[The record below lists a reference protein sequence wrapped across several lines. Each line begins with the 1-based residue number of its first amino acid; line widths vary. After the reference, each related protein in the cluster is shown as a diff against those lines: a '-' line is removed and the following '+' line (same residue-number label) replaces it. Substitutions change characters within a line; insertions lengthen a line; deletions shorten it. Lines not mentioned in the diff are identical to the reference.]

1 MSKAIAIVTAK
12 RNKPTTTSLIVAESC
27 GVQHKNTLALIRK
40 YQADFETFGLVAF
53 ETQAR
58 LKGQHGGGDSEFVN
72 LNESQATYLITL
84 FKNTEIVRAFK
95 LRLVQEFAIMRESLS
110 NPTRNKIIQ
119 DKRDSHSFMTDSLML
134 HNDLLGVETKS
145 YQYANEN
152 LICNL
157 ALCGE
162 SRPIA
167 ESELDNYDAL
177 LLRKIRERN
186 ALLIQRDIDYNA
198 RKELLIEFANQYRTK
213 KPRLQLVA

>member
-1 MSKAIAIVTAK
+1 MSKSIAIVTAK

-27 GVQHKNTLALIRK
+27 GVQHKNTIALIRK

-53 ETQAR
+53 ETRAR
-58 LKGQHGGGDSEFVN
+58 LGGVHGGGDTEFVV

-84 FKNTEIVRAFK
+84 FKNTDIVRAFK
-95 LRLVQEFAIMRESLS
+95 LRLVQEFAIMRESLN

-134 HNDLLGVETKS
+134 HRDLLGIETKP
-145 YQYANEN
+145 YHYANEN

-162 SRPIA
+162 SRTIA
-167 ESELDNYDAL
+167 ESELDNYDAR

-186 ALLIQRDIDYNA
+186 ALLIQRGIDYDA
-198 RKELLIEFANQYRTK
+198 RKDLLIEFAGEYRNK
-213 KPRLQLVA
+213 KPRLQLV

>member
-1 MSKAIAIVTAK
+1 MSKVVAIVTAK

-40 YQADFETFGLVAF
+40 YQADFETFGKVAF
-53 ETQAR
+53 ETR
-58 LKGQHGGGDSEFVN
+58 LNKQGSATEIAE

-110 NPTRNKIIQ
+110 SPTRNKIIQ

-134 HNDLLGVETKS
+134 HRDLLGIETKG
-145 YQYANEN
+145 YHYANEN

-162 SRPIA
+162 SRPIE

-186 ALLIQRDIDYNA
+186 ALLIQRNIDFDA

-213 KPRLQLVA
+213 KPRLQLV

>member
-1 MSKAIAIVTAK
+1 MSKVVAIVTAK
-12 RNKPTTTSLIVAESC
+12 RNKPTTTSVIVAENC
-27 GVQHKNTLALIRK
+27 GIQHKNTIALIRK
-40 YQADFETFGLVAF
+40 YQADFETFGRVAF
-53 ETQAR
+53 ETRTFKTA
-58 LKGQHGGGDSEFVN
+58 GGMQSQEFVN

-110 NPTRNKIIQ
+110 SPTRNKIIQ

-134 HNDLLGVETKS
+134 HRDLLGVETKG
-145 YQYANEN
+145 YHYANEN

-162 SRPIA
+162 SRPI
-167 ESELDNYDAL
+167 EECELDNYDAL

-186 ALLIQRDIDYNA
+186 ALLIQRNIDFDA

-213 KPRLQLVA
+213 KPRLRLVN

>member
-27 GVQHKNTLALIRK
+27 GVQHKNTIALIRK
-40 YQADFETFGLVAF
+40 YQADFETFAPLAF
-53 ETQAR
+53 ETLVAKRAQ
-58 LKGQHGGGDSEFVN
+58 GGGEATEYAV

-84 FKNTEIVRAFK
+84 FKNTDIVRAFK
-95 LRLVQEFAIMRESLS
+95 LRLVQEFAIMRESLNS
-110 NPTRNKIIQ
+110 PTRNKIIQ

-134 HNDLLGVETKS
+134 HRDLLGIETKP
-145 YQYANEN
+145 YHYANEN

-167 ESELDNYDAL
+167 ESELDNYDAR

-186 ALLIQRDIDYNA
+186 ALLIQRGIDYDA
-198 RKELLIEFANQYRTK
+198 RKDLLIKFSGEYRNK
-213 KPRLQLVA
+213 KPRLQLV

>member
-1 MSKAIAIVTAK
+1 MSKVVAIVTAK

-40 YQADFETFGLVAF
+40 YQADFETFGKVAF
-53 ETQAR
+53 ETR
-58 LKGQHGGGDSEFVN
+58 LNKQGSATEIAE

-95 LRLVQEFAIMRESLS
+95 LRLVQEFAIMRESLNS
-110 NPTRNKIIQ
+110 PTRNKIIQ

-134 HNDLLGVETKS
+134 HRDLLGIETKG
-145 YQYANEN
+145 YHYANEN

-162 SRPIA
+162 SRPIE

-186 ALLIQRDIDYNA
+186 ALLIQRNIDFDA

-213 KPRLQLVA
+213 KPRLQLV

>member
-27 GVQHKNTLALIRK
+27 GVQHKNTIALIRK
-40 YQADFETFGLVAF
+40 YQADFETFAPLAF
-53 ETQAR
+53 ETLVVKRKQ
-58 LKGQHGGGDSEFVN
+58 GGGEATEYAV

-134 HNDLLGVETKS
+134 HRDLLGIETKG
-145 YQYANEN
+145 YHYANEN

-162 SRPIA
+162 SRPIE

-186 ALLIQRDIDYNA
+186 ALLIQRNIDFDA
-198 RKELLIEFANQYRTK
+198 RKELLVEFANQYRTK
-213 KPRLQLVA
+213 KPRLQLV

>member
-27 GVQHKNTLALIRK
+27 DIQHKNTIALIRK
-40 YQADFETFGLVAF
+40 YQSDFETFGRVAF
-53 ETQAR
+53 ETRTFKTA
-58 LKGQHGGGDSEFVN
+58 GGEQSQEFVN

-84 FKNTEIVRAFK
+84 FKNTDSVRAFK
-95 LRLVQEFAIMRESLS
+95 LRLVQEFAIMRESLGS
-110 NPTRNKIIQ
+110 SSRNKIIQ

-134 HNDLLGVETKS
+134 HRDLLGIETKS
-145 YQYANEN
+145 FHYANEN

-162 SRPIA
+162 SRAIA

-186 ALLIQRDIDYNA
+186 AMLIQRSIDYNE
-198 RKELLIEFANQYRTK
+198 RKEMLIEFANQYRTK
-213 KPRLQLVA
+213 KPRLQLV

>member
-27 GVQHKNTLALIRK
+27 GVQHKNTIALIRK
-40 YQADFETFGLVAF
+40 YQADFETFGKVAF
-53 ETQAR
+53 ETR
-58 LKGQHGGGDSEFVN
+58 LNKQGSATEIAE

-95 LRLVQEFAIMRESLS
+95 LRLVQEFAVMRESLS
-110 NPTRNKIIQ
+110 SPTRNKIIQ

-134 HNDLLGVETKS
+134 HRDLLGIETKG
-145 YQYANEN
+145 YHYANEN
-152 LICNL
+152 LICNF

-162 SRPIA
+162 SRPIT

-186 ALLIQRDIDYNA
+186 ALLIQRNIDFDA

>member
-1 MSKAIAIVTAK
+1 MTKVIAIVTAK

-27 GVQHKNTLALIRK
+27 GIQHKNTIALIRK

-53 ETQAR
+53 ETRAR
-58 LKGQHGGGDSEFVN
+58 LVGKHGGGDAEIVN

-84 FKNTEIVRAFK
+84 FKNTDIVRAFK
-95 LRLVQEFAIMRESLS
+95 LRLVHEFAIMRESLS

-119 DKRDSHSFMTDSLML
+119 EKRDSHSFMTDSLML
-134 HNDLLGVETKS
+134 HRDLLGVETKS
-145 YQYANEN
+145 YHYANEN

-162 SRPIA
+162 SRPI
-167 ESELDNYDAL
+167 EECELDNYDAR

-186 ALLIQRDIDYNA
+186 AMLIQRSIEHTK

-213 KPRLQLVA
+213 KPRLQLV